1 MPNRL
6 STLAAALAFA
16 VASSLWT
23 SPAAADVLRLGG
35 KSGASALMVHLG
47 QAFTRWAGIAVEVV
61 PGLGSTGS
69 LNALAEGV
77 LDVAIAG
84 RGLSPARSKR
94 GFVQV
99 ATVRTPWVLATSH
112 PAPPALTGRDVVAAY
127 AADRAAWPDGTPL
140 RVVLRSQSDAD
151 HAVLAAAIPGME
163 AALDRARR
171 RGDASVAG
179 NDQDNAAI
187 AEKMSGSLTDSTY
200 TQVVMERRNLRFVSL
215 DAVAPTLEALESG
228 AYPHARIFRLILPPA
243 PSGAAR
249 RFIQFLRTDEGV
261 RAMREAGCLPGDE

>member
-84 RGLSPARSKR
+84 RGLSPAQSKR

-99 ATVRTPWVLATSH
+99 ATLQARLNRPTFTTPIS
-112 PAPPALTGRDVVAAY
+112 AA
-127 AADRAAWPDGTPL
+127 
-140 RVVLRSQSDAD
+140 SD
-151 HAVLAAAIPGME
+151 P
-163 AALDRARR
+163 
-171 RGDASVAG
+171 
-179 NDQDNAAI
+179 AAI
-187 AEKMSGSLTDSTY
+187 AASSATATTTIISARCPSDLAMLNTNGGCGG
-200 TQVVMERRNLRFVSL
+200 RR
-215 DAVAPTLEALESG
+215 
-228 AYPHARIFRLILPPA
+228 
-243 PSGAAR
+243 R
-249 RFIQFLRTDEGV
+249 RHWQWGQDNTRSNHE
-261 RAMREAGCLPGDE
+261 CQH